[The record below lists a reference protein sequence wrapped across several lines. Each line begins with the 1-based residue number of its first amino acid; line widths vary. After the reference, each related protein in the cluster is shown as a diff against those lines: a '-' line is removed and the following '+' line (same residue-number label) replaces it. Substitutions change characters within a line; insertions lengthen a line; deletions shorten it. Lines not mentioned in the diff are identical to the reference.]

1 MTVPAETERRGF
13 PLGKILLVVVLV
25 ALAVRTIDVLLIL
38 FLAIILAVYLDATAD
53 FLERRLGVPPT
64 LGLLTGL
71 LLSLGALAGTIFLI
85 APAVG
90 EQVRDLLTNLP
101 QFLADLDRN
110 INSILRRVPVLGRR
124 AGETAQPGLLAT
136 SLGEVFGFLRGAA
149 VPYLTGGVTFLIE
162 TISVIVMAVYLAR
175 HPNVYTEGVI
185 ALVPPRRRELARS
198 VLRDLNFTLRAWIVG
213 QLVAMVLLAVLTTL
227 GLWLLG
233 MPYFLAF
240 GIFAGIAAI
249 VPFFGTLLSTLLP
262 ALLALGSL
270 GLAKAVAVAALGV
283 GVHLIEAN
291 FVAPYVMERQVNLP
305 PVITIAGVLLI
316 SKLFGLIGLVI
327 AVPIL
332 AFVMVLTRHILIGHV
347 YGDPISETRPTGTV
361 PMEAEPTIA
370 PAAATP

>member
-1 MTVPAETERRGF
+1 MADVREEGRRGF
-13 PLGKILLVVVLV
+13 PLGKILVVVVLV
-25 ALAVRTIDVLLIL
+25 ALTVRTIDVLLIL

-53 FLERRLGVPPT
+53 FLERRLGVPPA
-64 LGLLTGL
+64 LGLLAGV
-71 LLSLGALAGTIFLI
+71 LLSLGALTGTIFLV

-90 EQVRDLLTNLP
+90 DQVRDLLINLP

-110 INSILRRVPVLGRR
+110 INGLVRRVPVLGRR
-124 AGETAQPGLLAT
+124 AGESAQPGLLAT

-149 VPYLTGGVTFLIE
+149 VPYLKGGVTFLIE
-162 TISVIVMAVYLAR
+162 GISVVVMAVYLAR
-175 HPNVYTEGVI
+175 HPAVYTEGVV
-185 ALVPPRRRELARS
+185 AFVPPRRRELARS
-198 VLRDLNFTLRAWIVG
+198 ILRDLNITLRAWIVG
-213 QLVAMVLLAVLTTL
+213 QIVAMILLAVLTTI

-240 GIFAGIAAI
+240 GIFAGVAAI
-249 VPFFGTLLSTLLP
+249 VPFFGVLLSTLLP
-262 ALLALGSL
+262 ALLALGSI

-316 SKLFGLIGLVI
+316 GKLFGLTGLVI

-332 AFVMVLTRHILIGHV
+332 AFVMVLTRHILVGHM
-347 YGDPISETRPTGTV
+347 YGDPISETKPSGTV
-361 PMEAEPTIA
+361 PADAEPTIA
-370 PAAATP
+370 PVPAIP

>member
-1 MTVPAETERRGF
+1 MLAVETERRGGL
-13 PLGKILLVVVLV
+13 PLGRILIVVVLV
-25 ALAVRTIDVLLIL
+25 ALAVRTIDVLLVL
-38 FLAIILAVYLDATAD
+38 FLAIILAVYLDATAA

-64 LGLLTGL
+64 LGLLTGV

-85 APAVG
+85 VPAVAD
-90 EQVRDLLTNLP
+90 QVTDLLTNLP

-110 INSILRRVPVLGRR
+110 INGLIRRVPVLGRR
-124 AGETAQPGLLAT
+124 AGGSAQPGLLAT

-149 VPYLTGGVTFLIE
+149 VPYLKGGVTFLIE
-162 TISVIVMAVYLAR
+162 AISVVVMAVYLAR
-175 HPNVYTEGVI
+175 HPAVYTEGVV
-185 ALVPPRRRELARS
+185 ALVPPRQRELARS
-198 VLRDLNFTLRAWIVG
+198 VLRDLNITFRAWIVG
-213 QLVAMVLLAVLTTL
+213 QLVAMVLLAVLTTI

-240 GIFAGIAAI
+240 GIFAGVAAI

-305 PVITIAGVLLI
+305 PVITIAGVLMI
-316 SKLFGLIGLVI
+316 GTLFGLVGLVI

-347 YGDPISETRPTGTV
+347 YGDPITETKPSGTI
-361 PMEAEPTIA
+361 PAGAEPTIA
-370 PAAATP
+370 PAPVTP

>member
-1 MTVPAETERRGF
+1 MADAREEGRRGF
-13 PLGKILLVVVLV
+13 PLGKILVVVVLV
-25 ALAVRTIDVLLIL
+25 ALTVRTIDVLLIL
-38 FLAIILAVYLDATAD
+38 FLAIILAVYLDATAA
-53 FLERRLGVPPT
+53 FLERRLGVPPA
-64 LGLLTGL
+64 LGLLAGV
-71 LLSLGALAGTIFLI
+71 LLSLGALTGTIFLV

-90 EQVRDLLTNLP
+90 DQVRDLLINLP

-110 INSILRRVPVLGRR
+110 INGLVRRVPVLGRR
-124 AGETAQPGLLAT
+124 AGESAQPGLLAT

-149 VPYLTGGVTFLIE
+149 VPYLKGGVTFLIE
-162 TISVIVMAVYLAR
+162 GISVVVMAVYLAR
-175 HPNVYTEGVI
+175 HPAVYTEGVV

-198 VLRDLNFTLRAWIVG
+198 ILRDLNITLRAWIVG
-213 QLVAMVLLAVLTTL
+213 QIVAMILLAVLTTI

-240 GIFAGIAAI
+240 GIFAGVAAI
-249 VPFFGTLLSTLLP
+249 VPFFGVLLSTLLP
-262 ALLALGSL
+262 ALLALGSI

-316 SKLFGLIGLVI
+316 GKLFGLTGLVI

-332 AFVMVLTRHILIGHV
+332 AFVMVLTRHILVGHM
-347 YGDPISETRPTGTV
+347 YGDPISETKPSGTV
-361 PMEAEPTIA
+361 PADAEPTIA
-370 PAAATP
+370 PVPATP

>member
-1 MTVPAETERRGF
+1 MADVREEGRRGF
-13 PLGKILLVVVLV
+13 PLGKILVVVVLV
-25 ALAVRTIDVLLIL
+25 ALTVRTIDVLLIL

-53 FLERRLGVPPT
+53 FLERRLGVPPA
-64 LGLLTGL
+64 LGLLAGV
-71 LLSLGALAGTIFLI
+71 LLSLGALTGTIFLV

-90 EQVRDLLTNLP
+90 DQVRDLLVNLP

-110 INSILRRVPVLGRR
+110 INGLVRRVPVLGRR
-124 AGETAQPGLLAT
+124 AGESAQPGLLAT

-149 VPYLTGGVTFLIE
+149 VPYLKGEVTFLIE
-162 TISVIVMAVYLAR
+162 GISVVVMAVYLAR
-175 HPNVYTEGVI
+175 HPAVYTEGVV

-198 VLRDLNFTLRAWIVG
+198 ILRDLNITLRAWIVG
-213 QLVAMVLLAVLTTL
+213 QIVAMILLAVLTTI

-240 GIFAGIAAI
+240 GIFAGVAAI
-249 VPFFGTLLSTLLP
+249 VPFFGVLLSTLLP
-262 ALLALGSL
+262 ALLALGSI

-316 SKLFGLIGLVI
+316 GKLFGLTGLVI

-332 AFVMVLTRHILIGHV
+332 AFVMVLTRHILIGHM
-347 YGDPISETRPTGTV
+347 YGDPISETKPSGTV
-361 PMEAEPTIA
+361 PADAEPTIA
-370 PAAATP
+370 PVPAIP